1 MASALPAAKIT
12 SAALSPLAVAIFL
25 LDSAILLCNSIIAVS
40 AFCLAVILLLIDCAN
55 FGSDGV
61 GRSRKAKKTRQEICK
76 PSGMNWLEAV
86 VENGGERNEGGL
98 SVQIGGN
105 LVMRVVNSHQAGLA
119 VEMIRLLGVTRPC

>member
-1 MASALPAAKIT
+1 MTHTQNPTKVLKVDTQGRVRTPKDKQEEILAGYESSGMTGQQFAAYAGVKYST
-12 SAALSPLAVAIFL
+12 LMSW
-25 LDSAILLCNSIIAVS
+25 
-40 AFCLAVILLLIDCAN
+40 
-55 FGSDGV
+55 V